1 MKINKQNKQLFEA
14 VTEDGI
20 LDPKDS
26 VSAIADEIVT
36 STEDATGGEIAISTA
51 DATEIASEV
60 KAVGAEM
67 DLAGAAIDSGDT
79 EYIGVKNI
87 ITDTLDMALR
97 AAKKN
102 KRRGGKFGSN
112 VLIVGLPG
120 SGKTASVEDW
130 AKTNGINLV
139 SVNAKNNDLDAYING
154 YTTKDPDDPHW
165 TTQAFSRNLMSLEK
179 ENSVLFLDEFNRQVK
194 QQIRASLLTLINEHR
209 IVGDGPRGQHEFKNL
224 LFTIAVIN
232 PAVSTD
238 RGAAALIDAEKTRFA
253 FKLKNMDSD
262 PATTIEFLT
271 KYYNK
276 KIKELD
282 STDEYYREDL
292 EDYLRCLDL
301 GVFIMSHPKFSYDT
315 EDDLEQLADDQMTM
329 LNQRS
334 FVEGLNIANGDV
346 GEFKLWLENSS
357 DFLPK
362 DVDMLSAIIRAY
374 VKPSFEDL
382 CASFDIKVSDIAKGE
397 VEAEV
402 DATLATLSDEED
414 DKDFFKS
421 DKAGKVR
428 VKSPADVEIAI
439 NKIIAD
445 W

>member
-1 MKINKQNKQLFEA
+1 MKIKKHLLEA
-14 VTEDGI
+14 TDGV

-26 VSAIADEIVT
+26 TAELADEII
-36 STEDATGGEIAISTA
+36 DSTA
-51 DATEIASEV
+51 EATDGEVSLNASSAEEIATEI
-60 KAVGAEM
+60 KKTDAEIG
-67 DLAGAAIDSGDT
+67 LAGAAIDADDDS
-79 EYIGVKNI
+79 YVGVKNI
-87 ITDTLDMALR
+87 ITDTLDMAL
-97 AAKKN
+97 AAALKN

-130 AKTNGINLV
+130 AKTNNINLV

-165 TTQAFSRNLMSLEK
+165 TTQAFSRNLMSLEQPR
-179 ENSVLFLDEFNRQVK
+179 SVLFLDEYNRQVK
-194 QQIRASLLTLINEHR
+194 QQIRASLLTLVNEHR

-224 LFTIAVIN
+224 LFTIAVMN

-238 RGAAALIDAEKTRFA
+238 RGAAALIDAEKTRYA

-271 KYYNK
+271 KFYNK
-276 KIKELD
+276 KIKALD
-282 STDEYYREDL
+282 SSDEFYREDL

-301 GVFIMSHPKFSYDT
+301 GVYIMSHPKFGYDT
-315 EDDLEQLADDQMTM
+315 EDDLEALADLQMTM

-334 FVEGLNIANGDV
+334 FVEGLNISNGDV
-346 GEFKLWLENSS
+346 KVFDHWLENSS
-357 DFLPK
+357 DFLDK
-362 DVDMLSAIIRAY
+362 DVDMLQAILKTYI
-374 VKPSFEDL
+374 VPSFEDL
-382 CASFDIKVSDIAKGE
+382 CSGFGISAADVAKGD

-402 DATLATLSDEED
+402 DADAASDKED
-414 DKDFFKS
+414 DSDFYAS
-421 DKAGKVR
+421 DKVGIVR
-428 VKSPADVEIAI
+428 AKNPAEVEIAI
-439 NKIIAD
+439 NKAIEA

>member
-1 MKINKQNKQLFEA
+1 MKIKKQLLEA
-14 VTEDGI
+14 ADGV
-20 LDPKDS
+20 LDPRDGTTELAAEIMDS
-26 VSAIADEIVT
+26 TAEATDGEVT
-36 STEDATGGEIAISTA
+36 LGTEAAKEIAAEIKKT
-51 DATEIASEV
+51 DAEI
-60 KAVGAEM
+60 G
-67 DLAGAAIDSGDT
+67 LAGVAIDADDDS
-79 EYIGVKNI
+79 YIGVKNI
-87 ITDTLDMALR
+87 ITDTLDMAL
-97 AAKKN
+97 ATALKN

-112 VLIVGLPG
+112 VLIIGLPG

-130 AKTNGINLV
+130 AKTNNINLV

-165 TTQAFSRNLMSLEK
+165 TTQAFSRNLMSLE
-179 ENSVLFLDEFNRQVK
+179 EPRSVLFLDEFNRQIK

-238 RGAAALIDAEKTRFA
+238 KGAAALIDAEKTRFA

-276 KIKELD
+276 KIKALD
-282 STDEYYREDL
+282 SSDEFYREDL

-301 GVFIMSHPKFSYDT
+301 GVYIMSHPKFGYDT
-315 EDDLEQLADDQMTM
+315 VDDLEALADQQMTM

-334 FVEGLNIANGDV
+334 FVEGLNISGGDAKV
-346 GEFKLWLENSS
+346 FKQWLENSS
-357 DFLPK
+357 DFLEK
-362 DVDMLSAIIRAY
+362 DIDMLLTIVRTYI
-374 VKPSFEDL
+374 VPSFEDL
-382 CASFDIKVSDIAKGE
+382 CTSFGISASDVADGTVKAE
-397 VEAEV
+397 VEAGV
-402 DATLATLSDEED
+402 VSDVED
-414 DKDFFKS
+414 DPDFLDS
-421 DKAGKVR
+421 DKVGKVR
-428 VKSPADVEIAI
+428 VKNPAEVEIAI
-439 NKIIAD
+439 NNAIKD